1 MNKEGAEKRSS
12 ARYPVKGATL
22 HYKKGKTCLVVNI
35 SRGGICFLSQEPLKV
50 NSSITMNI
58 TFPEESPALI
68 LKGQVCWCLPGLGHS
83 DEYQVGIRFLPFENK
98 RGSNPPRLLERIIKL
113 ET

>member
-22 HYKKGKTCLVVNI
+22 YCKKDKTCLVVNI

-50 NSSITMNI
+50 NGLITMKI
-58 TFPEESPALI
+58 TFPEEMPALT
-68 LKGQVCWCLPGLGHS
+68 LKGQVCWCLPGLGRS
-83 DEYQVGIRFLPFENK
+83 DEYQVGARFLPFENK
-98 RGSNPPRLLERIIKL
+98 KGSNPPRLLERIIKL